1 MTDRIFVKNIAVFAH
16 HGLHPEET
24 KLGQRFYIGLEARV
38 DTRAAGRADDFEK
51 TVSYVDLTDIAVRIA
66 TERTFKLIEALAETI
81 AAEILARLPLVKSI
95 VVRVDKPSAPVPALI
110 DGVTVE
116 IERSRDG

>member
-24 KLGQRFYIGLEARV
+24 KLGQRFYIWLEARV
-38 DTRAAGRADDFEK
+38 DTRPAGLADDFEK
-51 TVSYVDLTDIAVRIA
+51 TVSYADLTDIALQVA
-66 TERTFKLIEALAETI
+66 TGRTFKLIEALAETI